1 MSTASKSAKKPG
13 KDNQVSDGNTEK
25 LVAVN
30 RTSKVRK
37 GGRDFSFSA
46 LVVAGDGSGKIGFGR
61 GKAKEVPVAI
71 QKASESARRD
81 MITVPLKGNTLQH
94 DIISNHGASKV
105 MMKPAPEGTGIIAGS
120 AMRAVFE
127 VLGVQ
132 NVIAKC
138 MGSTNPVNVVRATIR
153 GLREMDTPTT
163 VAQKRGKTVKEILGE
178 ED

>member
-1 MSTASKSAKKPG
+1 MTTASKAAKKPAN
-13 KDNQVSDGNTEK
+13 DNADSDGYIEK
-25 LVAVN
+25 LVDVN
-30 RTSKVRK
+30 RTTSVAK

-71 QKASESARRD
+71 QKASESARRN
-81 MITVPLKGNTLQH
+81 MLSIPLKGNTLQH
-94 DIISNHGASKV
+94 DILSRHGASKV

-127 VLGVQ
+127 VVGVQ

-138 MGSTNPVNVVRATIR
+138 MGSTNPINVVRATVR
-153 GLREMDTPTT
+153 GLQDMDTPIG

-178 ED
+178 E